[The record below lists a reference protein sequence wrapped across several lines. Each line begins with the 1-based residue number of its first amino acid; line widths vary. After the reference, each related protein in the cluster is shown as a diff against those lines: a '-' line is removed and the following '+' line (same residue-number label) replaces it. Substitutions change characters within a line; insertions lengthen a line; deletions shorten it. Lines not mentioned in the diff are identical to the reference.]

1 MIHNS
6 IEDLLAINTTLNK
19 YISHDS
25 MTIANSLTSM
35 SAGHLCMAGYGLGT
49 VSSVNPLADT
59 LQLSTRLLLEELW
72 LCDDVGCVA
81 NSSNYIYDL
90 ESF

>member
-1 MIHNS
+1 
-6 IEDLLAINTTLNK
+6 
-19 YISHDS
+19 
-25 MTIANSLTSM
+25 MTITNSLTSM

-81 NSSNYIYDL
+81 KKLIQLYYDL
-90 ESF
+90 E

>member
-1 MIHNS
+1 
-6 IEDLLAINTTLNK
+6 
-19 YISHDS
+19 
-25 MTIANSLTSM
+25 
-35 SAGHLCMAGYGLGT
+35 MAGYGLGT

-81 NSSNYIYDL
+81 NSSNYILIWNDFNFNL
-90 ESF
+90 ESVTNLYEVLNQKLADTFL